1 LISGKPPPLAGKQ
14 ESFNMAARAFWKG
27 TISFGLLNI
36 PIGLHSSEEDAGEIH
51 FSLLDP
57 RNMARI
63 KFKRVNEKTGKEVPY
78 GKIVKGYEYAKDEFV
93 LVSDEDIKA
102 ANPRAT
108 QTIDIE
114 DFVPLD
120 EIDPVFFEKP
130 YYVVPEK
137 SGTKGYFL
145 LRDAL
150 AKEKK
155 VAIGKLVMHTR
166 QHLVAVMARGKYLVM
181 EQLRFAH
188 EVLTENEVS
197 FLEDKNAEARYSPRE
212 LKMAQSL
219 VKSMA
224 KKWNAEKY
232 KDTYYRDLMTR
243 IKAKVKAG
251 KGASVEEPAEEA
263 PKPSNMVDLMPLLEQ
278 SLAHRRGRKRRAS

>member
-1 LISGKPPPLAGKQ
+1 
-14 ESFNMAARAFWKG
+14 MAARAFWKG

-36 PIGLHSSEEDAGEIH
+36 PVGLHSSEESGGEIH

-57 RNMARI
+57 RNMARV

-78 GKIVKGYEYAKDEFV
+78 SKIAKGYEYAKNEFV

-120 EIDPVFFEKP
+120 EIDPMFFEKP
-130 YYVVPEK
+130 YYLVPEK
-137 SGTKGYFL
+137 SGAKGYFL

-155 VAIGKLVMHTR
+155 IAIGKLVMHTR
-166 QHLVAVMARGKYLVM
+166 QHLVAIMPLGKYLVL

-188 EVLTENEVS
+188 EVLTENEVG
-197 FLEDKNAEARYSPRE
+197 FLEDKGYHANYSSRE

-219 VKSMA
+219 VKSMT
-224 KKWNAEKY
+224 KKWNPEKY
-232 KDTYYRDLMTR
+232 RDTYYRDLMDR

-251 KGASVEEPAEEA
+251 KGKAIEEAPAEEA

-278 SLAHRRGRKRRAS
+278 SLAHRRGRKGRKAA